1 MRYLLFFLLIY
12 PEKIKGSQ
20 NLCAHDFLTRQ
31 TFQDIHKEVLASL
44 TLRLLTVISNTVL
57 TSKVISINNAP
68 GISYFWQGC
77 NNITPKVSGICP

>member
-1 MRYLLFFLLIY
+1 VISPVFLLIY
-12 PEKIKGSQ
+12 PEKIRVAKT
-20 NLCAHDFLTRQ
+20 CVHMIFLTRQ
-31 TFQDIHKEVLASL
+31 TFQDNYKEVLASL

-57 TSKVISINNAP
+57 TSKVISNNNAP